1 MLTII
6 DYEVGNLASIQN
18 MLNRIGYH
26 DSVIT
31 SDIEEISRAEKLIL
45 PGVGH
50 FDYGMEHLRKASF
63 WEILN
68 HRVLNDKVPILG
80 ICLGAQLL
88 LQHSEEGQLPGLGW
102 IEGKSRRFDE
112 KSLPSGYKI
121 PHMGWSEVKP
131 LKESKLLEGLSLEQ
145 RFYFVHS
152 YHMECDNPDYHLL
165 ESVYGYPF
173 IAAVEKENIIGVQFH
188 PEKSHKYG
196 MGILKNF
203 ITHY

>member
-1 MLTII
+1 MITII
-6 DYEVGNLASIQN
+6 DYQVGNLVSIQN
-18 MLNRIGYH
+18 MLNRIGYP
-26 DSVIT
+26 DAIIS
-31 SDIEEISRAEKLIL
+31 SNCEDIGRAEKLIL

-68 HRVLNDKVPILG
+68 QKVMIEKIPILG

-88 LQHSEEGQLPGLGW
+88 LQQSEEGNLPGLGW

-112 KSLPSGYKI
+112 KILPQGYKI
-121 PHMGWSEVKP
+121 PHMGWSEVRP
-131 LKESKLLEGLSLEQ
+131 LKESKLLTDLTVEQ

-152 YHMECDNPDYHLL
+152 YYMECLNPRHHLL

-173 IAAVEKENIIGVQFH
+173 IAAVEKDNIVGVQFH

-196 MGILKNF
+196 MAILKNF
-203 ITHY
+203 ITYY